1 MTTTASAA
9 HDTRAR
15 HTPTC
20 QRCWLLRWPGRPLC
34 APEQRAKSAA
44 LAAGRRRSRLPRQ
57 ALHGRAL
64 APALFAACGRA
75 GGEALATQLPAGQPR
90 PGRAAVSVRGLPRR
104 AAAALLLPL
113 LWVSSSL
120 CPADAMPM
128 PMPLTCRNQEGKH
141 M

>member
-44 LAAGRRRSRLPRQ
+44 LAAGRQRCRWPRQACMAAGSRTVLRLPRGAGARA
-57 ALHGRAL
+57 ALR
-64 APALFAACGRA
+64 R
-75 GGEALATQLPAGQPR
+75 R
-90 PGRAAVSVRGLPRR
+90 GRAAVSVRGLPRR
-104 AAAALLLPL
+104 AAGSLLLPL
-113 LWVSSSL
+113 FEYRKCLRVCLDHFVFYIFRSEFL
-120 CPADAMPM
+120 IFEV
-128 PMPLTCRNQEGKH
+128 LNVN
-141 M
+141 